1 VDRNALSYLNEVNQS
16 MDDVFAMLDKL
27 AEYPELQKDDFIVL
41 GAHFR
46 EHLSNANMAVLNA
59 LEESEEEEMMT
70 AYRKRVAFERQLRD
84 PDDCYLEV
92 ARREEERRE
101 QGLPSLIGVQ
111 RGMRRITREEIVGEP
126 FADDEIEEDD
136 TKNESEL
143 DEEQP

>member
-1 VDRNALSYLNEVNQS
+1 
-16 MDDVFAMLDKL
+16 MDEVFAMLDKL
-27 AEYPELQKDDFIVL
+27 AEYPELHKDDFIVL

-46 EHLSNANMAVLNA
+46 EHLSNANMAVLDA
-59 LEESEEEEMMT
+59 LEESEQAEMMA

-84 PDDCYLEV
+84 PNDCYLEV

-111 RGMRRITREEIVGEP
+111 RGMRKITREEILGEP
-126 FADDEIEEDD
+126 FSDDDEIEEGD
-136 TKNESEL
+136 TKDEPES